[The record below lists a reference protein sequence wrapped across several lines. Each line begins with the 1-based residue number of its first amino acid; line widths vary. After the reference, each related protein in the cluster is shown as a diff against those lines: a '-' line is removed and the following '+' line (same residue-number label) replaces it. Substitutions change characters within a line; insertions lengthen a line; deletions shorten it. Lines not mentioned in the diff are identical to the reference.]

1 MTKYYYKDK
10 EISHLDFLRMM
21 REIGLASGYRV
32 SHFEHLCDM
41 AEKGNEKAK
50 TLLADLSVEK

>member
-10 EISHLDFLRMM
+10 EISYLSFLRMM
-21 REIGLASGYRV
+21 REIGLTSGWRV
-32 SHFEHLCDM
+32 SHYQHLCAM

-50 TLLADLSVEK
+50 SLLADLRVEE